1 MKIDGLLT
9 IVIPCKNESEVIST
23 TLDLLNKQKLIS
35 NTRVIICDN
44 STDNTEEEVL
54 SKKYENIK
62 IEFTQGGTPSIARNN
77 GAIISE
83 TKYVLFLDADIFL
96 TDNNTIHNSL
106 KIIEDNEIELL
117 TTKFRCRGKYSYV
130 YLIFEFFRSWTM
142 SRFPFVLGGFMLFN
156 RNKFFEL
163 GGFNPKVLFA
173 EDYDLSSK
181 ISSDKIFISNHKV
194 YTTDRRFK
202 KKGLLYMIKMI
213 ILTMLNKNNPEFF
226 EKDHNYWI

>member
-1 MKIDGLLT
+1 MKINELLT

-23 TLDLLNKQKLIS
+23 TLDLLNKQKNIS
-35 NTRVIICDN
+35 NTKVIICDN
-44 STDNTEEEVL
+44 STDNTKEEVL

-62 IEFTQGGTPSIARNN
+62 IEFTKGGTPSIARNN
-77 GAIISE
+77 GAILSE

-96 TDNNTIHNSL
+96 TDNNTIYDSL

-130 YLIFEFFRSWTM
+130 YPIFEFFRNWTM
-142 SRFPFVLGGFMLFN
+142 NHFPFVLGGFMLFN

-181 ISSDKIFISNHKV
+181 VSSNKIFISNHKV

-202 KKGLLYMIKMI
+202 KKGLLYMIKMM

>member
-23 TLDLLNKQKLIS
+23 TLDLLNKQKHIS

-44 STDNTEEEVL
+44 STDNTKEVVL
-54 SKKYENIK
+54 SKKYENIN
-62 IEFTQGGTPSIARNN
+62 IEFTQGGVPSIARNN
-77 GAIISE
+77 GAILSE

-96 TDNNTIHNSL
+96 TDNNTIHDSL
-106 KIIEDNEIELL
+106 KIIDDNEIELL

-130 YLIFEFFRSWTM
+130 YPIFEFFRNLTM

-163 GGFNPKVLFA
+163 DGFNPKVLFA

-181 ISSDKIFISNHKV
+181 IHPDKIFISNHKV
-194 YTTDRRFK
+194 YTTDRRLR
-202 KKGLLYMIKMI
+202 KKGLLYMIKMMF
-213 ILTMLNKNNPEFF
+213 LSMLNKNNPAFF
-226 EKDHNYWI
+226 EKDHNYWK

>member
-9 IVIPCKNESEVIST
+9 IIIPCKNESEVIST
-23 TLDLLNKQKLIS
+23 TLDLLNKQKHIS

-44 STDNTEEEVL
+44 STDNTKEVVL
-54 SKKYENIK
+54 SKKYENIN
-62 IEFTQGGTPSIARNN
+62 IEFTQGGVPSIARNN
-77 GAIISE
+77 GAILSE

-96 TDNNTIHNSL
+96 TDNNTIHDSL
-106 KIIEDNEIELL
+106 KIIDDNEIELL

-130 YLIFEFFRSWTM
+130 YPIFEFFRNLTM

-163 GGFNPKVLFA
+163 DGFNPKVLFA

-202 KKGLLYMIKMI
+202 KKGLLYMIKMM
-213 ILTMLNKNNPEFF
+213 ILTMLNKNNPDFF
-226 EKDHNYWI
+226 KKDHNYWE